1 MIWEKAGLVAQLDRA
16 PRYGRGGLGFDSL
29 QGHKQEKLPFWE
41 AFLLHI
47 TAQARNR
54 TAHLPKLVSRS

>member
-29 QGHKQEKLPFWE
+29 QGHSEKKGFQVKAWDPFLFTHY
-41 AFLLHI
+41 FLI
-47 TAQARNR
+47 FSV
-54 TAHLPKLVSRS
+54 KGE